1 MRPASDHEARR
12 GSAAASVP
20 SIPVPVAV
28 PARGQPI
35 AVGVRA
41 PAFLALLGLSI
52 AWLWEPLSTVIVV
65 SLRYNQ
71 EHYSHIVLIPLV
83 AAGLMYLDRRV
94 IFARV
99 AYASGL
105 GGLLMT
111 AGVALSWVAH
121 MGPVTDPAQ
130 NYVSLALLALVVL
143 WAGAFLLCFGPS
155 ALRAAAFPMAFL
167 LLMVPIPPRLIH
179 QVITFLQWASAETT
193 YVLFNLLGV
202 PVYRDGFFFTL
213 PGLAI
218 EVAEECSGIRSFL
231 ALVITSLLGGHLL
244 LRTAWTRTSLLLAML
259 PLAIVKNAVRIVV
272 LSLLAIHVDRGFI
285 TGSLHRTGGIPLF
298 FVSLLLMG
306 GLVWLLQ
313 RAEARFR
320 RPTAQ

>member
-1 MRPASDHEARR
+1 MRPASDHEAGG

-20 SIPVPVAV
+20 PIPVPVAV
-28 PARGQPI
+28 PARVRPI

-99 AYASGL
+99 AYASGQ
-105 GGLLMT
+105 GGLLMA

-121 MGPVTDPAQ
+121 TGPVTDPEQ
-130 NYVSLALLALVVL
+130 IYVSLALLGLVALC
-143 WAGAFLLCFGPS
+143 AGAFLLCFG
-155 ALRAAAFPMAFL
+155 ATAIRAAAFPVLFL
-167 LLMVPIPPRLIH
+167 LFMVPIPPVLLEHI
-179 QVITFLQWASAETT
+179 VVFLQKASAETT

-202 PVYRDGFFFTL
+202 PLYRDGFFFTL

-231 ALVITSLLGGHLL
+231 ALVITSMLAGHLL
-244 LRTAWTRTSLLLAML
+244 LRTHWTRTSLLLAML

-313 RAEARFR
+313 RAEARFS
-320 RPTAQ
+320 RPAAE